1 MKRNVETYLNEWKT
15 RKRRKPL
22 IIRGARQVGKTWSVD
37 NFSKNFPYYIKIDF
51 EENPE
56 AVSIFRDNDV
66 KRITDE
72 LAMSAPEC

>member
-1 MKRNVETYLNEWKT
+1 MENEGTAETTHYP
-15 RKRRKPL
+15 R
-22 IIRGARQVGKTWSVD
+22 SVN

-56 AVSIFRDNDV
+56 AVSIFRDNDI

-72 LAMSAPEC
+72 LAMSAPE